1 MKRIR
6 VTIDNG
12 IDKDCNLLTK
22 EFDIL
27 NAQRVY
33 SKESKLHIVPFDS
46 DKEITIEFDRDILY
60 IEGIEV

>member
-12 IDKDCNLLTK
+12 IDRDCNLLTE
-22 EFDIL
+22 EFDVL

-33 SKESKLHIVPFDS
+33 SKESKLHIIPFDS
-46 DKEITIEFDRDILY
+46 DKEITIEFDKEILY
-60 IEGIEV
+60 IEGIEI

>member
-12 IDKDCNLLTK
+12 IDKDCNLLT
-22 EFDIL
+22 EDFDVL
-27 NAQRVY
+27 NAKRVY

>member
-6 VTIDNG
+6 VTIENG
-12 IDKDCNLLTK
+12 IDEDCNPLTR

-27 NAQRVY
+27 NAKRVY

-46 DKEITIEFDRDILY
+46 DKEITIEFDREILY
-60 IEGIEV
+60 IEGIEI